1 MDPPGTP
8 PSAATAPLR
17 GAAASLGELT
27 TDRWAT
33 ARREERC
40 MMKAS
45 PRVLPMVTPT
55 DAAATHFPRPD
66 DGDRVTPEDAA
77 ATHFPP
83 SGAPRRQAPDLEDQV
98 SLF

>member
-1 MDPPGTP
+1 
-8 PSAATAPLR
+8 
-17 GAAASLGELT
+17 
-27 TDRWAT
+27 
-33 ARREERC
+33 
-40 MMKAS
+40 MKAS

-83 SGAPRRQAPDLEDQV
+83 SGAPRRQAPDEVHHTPPVLNPLLAR
-98 SLF
+98 SLGPTEADGAPLFPLSFVCSKYC